1 MDLVVTRGN
10 IALRIDQERAVGRPV
25 VGNLDRQRAD
35 VNKNAKSA
43 REFAQSRERGVRL
56 FIDDYREKLLT
67 SGGQNVR
74 HFGRQYIGGT
84 RTFRFPD
91 EPHSVVEVGGWLEAR
106 AHLNHGGLKGAGAHR
121 DASPPANSRSS
132 LPARSSACSSL
143 LPPTCNAPM
152 KICGTVIC
160 PLAR

>member
-10 IALRIDQERAVGRPV
+10 VALRIDQKRTIGRPV

-35 VNKNAKSA
+35 MNKNAKSA
-43 REFAQSRERGVRL
+43 RELAQSRKRGVRL
-56 FIDDYREKLLT
+56 FIDDCREKLLAC
-67 SGGQNVR
+67 SGQDVR

-84 RTFRFPD
+84 RRFRFPD
-91 EPHSVVEVGGWLEAR
+91 EPHSVVEVDGWLEAR
-106 AHLNHGGLKGAGAHR
+106 AHLNHAGLKGAGAHG
-121 DASPPANSRSS
+121 DASPPANSGSS
-132 LPARSSACSSL
+132 LPARSSACSSS